1 MRQVLG
7 KEHQNIVRIMSKFGM
22 VLHKQG
28 KWQEAEE
35 MQRQALGAMCSMLGP
50 THVDT
55 LSTRY
60 KLACVLEDRGQL
72 EEAEE
77 ILRKTLDARCTVGR
91 IHEDTDSMTRL
102 GKWHEAEKLHR
113 KTLERTRRQ
122 LGQDDARTLAS
133 MNGLAGVLH
142 AQGKWQE
149 AENLHAQTLV
159 TMNNLG
165 MVLSSQGRL
174 QEAEEMYRKASRGM
188 GQVLGKEHQNTLS
201 SMNNLGC
208 VLGHQHRWHEAE
220 EVHRQVLEVRRR
232 VLGPKHHDT
241 LRGMLNLAAA
251 RLHDRQQDQ
260 EALEML
266 QEVSDVFC
274 RELGKEHWHT
284 LTVRQ
289 GVACILESQG
299 QWQEAEN
306 LHTEVLNARSSVVGV
321 DHPDTIHSMKVRA
334 EFLARRD
341 RDDWK
346 HRFSLDEAT
355 HQERFFVAVTSLRCA
370 IESLQ
375 KVNLGE
381 DHPELLSCREHLA
394 ELLVQANNEAL
405 LHEAEDLLQLVITTL
420 HHRFGLEHPR
430 TQRAMAKLVFLFE
443 EQGKDCEL
451 WKQHLLRDDGAEVPT
466 DLGLNLPEEH
476 CEVSDDVA
484 LLLRKLLG
492 LGTHRFEQ
500 VAASDETTSSE
511 PVSKVLAESVLSAGF
526 AASSV
531 VDFTCQSC
539 KSSSDSNSESEAW
552 LEAVHREICQRR
564 KGQEEAGTISGST
577 YSQEW
582 ISRDSRALGSNHF
595 VKLWLRCPSTSSA

>member
-1 MRQVLG
+1 
-7 KEHQNIVRIMSKFGM
+7 
-22 VLHKQG
+22 
-28 KWQEAEE
+28 
-35 MQRQALGAMCSMLGP
+35 
-50 THVDT
+50 
-55 LSTRY
+55 
-60 KLACVLEDRGQL
+60 
-72 EEAEE
+72 
-77 ILRKTLDARCTVGR
+77 
-91 IHEDTDSMTRL
+91 
-102 GKWHEAEKLHR
+102 
-113 KTLERTRRQ
+113 
-122 LGQDDARTLAS
+122 

-149 AENLHAQTLV
+149 AENLHREALEIRLRVFGEEHAQTLV

-443 EQGKDCEL
+443 EQGRDCEL
-451 WKQHLLRDDGAEVPT
+451 WKQHLLRDDGAEVPI

-531 VDFTCQSC
+531 VDFTCQLQVI
-539 KSSSDSNSESEAW
+539 K
-552 LEAVHREICQRR
+552 
-564 KGQEEAGTISGST
+564 
-577 YSQEW
+577 
-582 ISRDSRALGSNHF
+582 
-595 VKLWLRCPSTSSA
+595 